1 MGNDTAGRE
10 VGQGI
15 VHPRDQLCNILGMR
29 QSGVFNEGW
38 CLLEGEEGS
47 GGGDE
52 AGGRLTRS
60 SAAGSTGSP
69 WRLLSSAGA
78 EASLGLERSRWR
90 PPGGCVQVFT
100 GTEGRVRIEQ
110 RGDISSFVIESA
122 ERGDEGRYTIKVTNP
137 AGEDVASILLKVV
150 GKHGGPEG

>member
-1 MGNDTAGRE
+1 MVFAGGR
-10 VGQGI
+10 GG
-15 VHPRDQLCNILGMR
+15 R
-29 QSGVFNEGW
+29 
-38 CLLEGEEGS
+38 

-52 AGGRLTRS
+52 AGGGPTGS

-69 WRLLSSAGA
+69 CRLLSSAGA
-78 EASLGLERSRWR
+78 EAGLGLERSGRR

-137 AGEDVASILLKVV
+137 AGEDVASILPKVV
-150 GKHGGPEG
+150 GKRGGPGG